1 LEIVSIE
8 RRAVGAVKE
17 TDPGLALLRGSTRVT
32 YETKLTAKLMHRCQK
47 CSEFQ
52 IADTLIVTTAMY
64 DPAEQLARQLETWVK
79 DNQSLLK

>member
-1 LEIVSIE
+1 
-8 RRAVGAVKE
+8 
-17 TDPGLALLRGSTRVT
+17 
-32 YETKLTAKLMHRCQK
+32 MHRCQK